1 MSRPRWT
8 LLLDGAPVDGFS
20 DRDIVFDAARGISRD
35 CPRVAVAVCRL
46 GRPLTL
52 TRFCNGA
59 PLDPS
64 RSPR

>member
-1 MSRPRWT
+1 MSGPRWT
-8 LLLDGAPVDGFS
+8 LLLDGAPVDGLS
-20 DRDIVFDAARGISRD
+20 DRDIVVEAARGISRD

-52 TRFCNGA
+52 VRFANGL
-59 PLDPS
+59 PLDPP